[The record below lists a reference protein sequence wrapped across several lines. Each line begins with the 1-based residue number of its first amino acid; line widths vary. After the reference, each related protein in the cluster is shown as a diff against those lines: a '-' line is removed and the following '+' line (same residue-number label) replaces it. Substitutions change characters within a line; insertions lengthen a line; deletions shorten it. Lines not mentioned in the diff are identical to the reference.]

1 MDIAWRIHSKTID
14 EQKIGETARSIST
27 AYEGVTV
34 EVEREDKDCLTLFF
48 QVPSDGVTTMEVEI
62 SIYDLSKDGL
72 VLSLEADAADNHD
85 AWEDA
90 SQIAE
95 DLADALKGVLLDV

>member
-1 MDIAWRIHSKTID
+1 MDLAWRLRAKRID
-14 EQKIGETARSIST
+14 EQKFTASAQDVASS
-27 AYEGVTV
+27 YEGVNMK
-34 EVEREDKDCLTLFF
+34 VEREDNDCLSFF
-48 QVPSDGVTTMEVEI
+48 FDVPTEGTAIMEVEV

-95 DLADALKGVLLDV
+95 DLADALEGVLLDV